1 MNFIEFLTGKTL
13 EELSEENVQA
23 DIQGVQTRL
32 GHVVK
37 PQKPLKP
44 KKTKKKKD
52 KDPSPLDKTG
62 KKLVD
67 GQDSEDLEE
76 SYDFDFEIPENDLEN
91 FSELD
96 QEELEDLTSEEFLFW
111 LGQIFYKGSPEL
123 IDKACSELHFEFYD
137 TEPDVQ
143 DEYETFT
150 LSDLLYLV
158 LELLEEGLDYDDIL
172 DLIEFE
178 EVWSPLS
185 DSEQNF
191 IQDVVQ
197 NLFEDELDELDEA
210 IKPRFTSKQHNKK
223 RRKFMQKSKAQLN
236 REKVKRRQQ
245 NRLNKQKRKQY
256 YRKNKNK
263 IKLYQKQYR
272 KAVKKGTHRVK
283 VRRNA

>member
-13 EELSEENVQA
+13 TEITEGNVQA
-23 DIQGVQTRL
+23 DIQGVQTKL
-32 GHVVK
+32 GDVVK
-37 PQKPLKP
+37 PPKPS
-44 KKTKKKKD
+44 KKTKRKKD

-62 KKLVD
+62 KKLID

-76 SYDFDFEIPENDLEN
+76 SDLEFELPQNDFDE
-91 FSELD
+91 FSELNPET
-96 QEELEDLTSEEFLFW
+96 QEELDELTQEEFLFW
-111 LGQIFYKGSPEL
+111 LGQMFYKSSPEFT
-123 IDKACSELHFEFYD
+123 DRATTTLHSEFYD
-137 TEPDVQ
+137 TEPVQ
-143 DEYETFT
+143 DEYEAFT

-158 LELLEEGLDYDDIL
+158 LELLDEGLDYDDIL
-172 DLIEFE
+172 DLIEFDD
-178 EVWSPLS
+178 VWSPLS
-185 DSEQNF
+185 DIEQNF

-197 NLFEDELDELDEA
+197 DLYEDSDELSEA

-236 REKVKRRQQ
+236 REKVKRRQM

-263 IKLYQKQYR
+263 IKLYSKQYR